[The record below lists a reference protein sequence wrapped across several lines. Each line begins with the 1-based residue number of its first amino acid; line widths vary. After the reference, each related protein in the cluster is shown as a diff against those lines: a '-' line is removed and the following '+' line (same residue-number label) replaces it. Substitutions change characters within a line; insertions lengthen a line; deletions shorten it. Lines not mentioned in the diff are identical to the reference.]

1 MANNLTE
8 TPTPTARRG
17 GFMSERG
24 MITRIVVGLLLAALF
39 IFLVFATNG
48 LPFALF
54 VTLLSVIGVLELFYA
69 VKNQGGAPN
78 ELLGCVA
85 CLAFQLSAWAYYGQ
99 KFGPYLP
106 PLMLLLVLATLLSEL
121 GKRRPKPI
129 ITIGSTLLGAVYVGW
144 LLSYLTLLH
153 GMQPGMIR
161 LSGIGGVE
169 TPVLVPPLPHTTPG
183 EWLVIFVAA
192 ATMLSDTGALF
203 AGKAFGKHKL
213 APSVSPGKTWEGSI
227 GGVLT
232 SLVAGALL
240 GHWLQMPWVHALGLA
255 ALCAI
260 AGQVGDLCESALKR
274 DLGVKDFGAILPGHG
289 GILDR
294 IDSLLFAAPLGY
306 YYVLYFLK

>member
-1 MANNLTE
+1 MANNLME
-8 TPTPTARRG
+8 PPLPTARRG
-17 GFMSERG
+17 GFLSERG
-24 MITRIVVGLLLAALF
+24 MVTRIVVGLLLAALF

-54 VTLLSVIGVLELFYA
+54 VALLSVVGVLELFYA
-69 VKNQGGAPN
+69 VRNQGGAPN

-161 LSGIGGVE
+161 LSGVGGIE
-169 TPVLVPPLPHTTPG
+169 TSVLVPPLPHTTPG

-192 ATMLSDTGALF
+192 ATLLSDTGALF

>member
-1 MANNLTE
+1 MANLTE

-24 MITRIVVGLLLAALF
+24 MVTRIVVGLLLAALF
-39 IFLVFATNG
+39 VYLVFANDG

-54 VTLLSVIGVLELFYA
+54 VAVLSIIGVMELFYA
-69 VKNQGGAPN
+69 VRNQGGAPN

-161 LSGIGGVE
+161 LSGVGNLE

-192 ATMLSDTGALF
+192 ATMLSRHRGAVRRQSIRQAQAGPECQSGQDVGRVRRRRSDVSCRRSF
-203 AGKAFGKHKL
+203 AR
-213 APSVSPGKTWEGSI
+213 P
-227 GGVLT
+227 
-232 SLVAGALL
+232 
-240 GHWLQMPWVHALGLA
+240 LA
-255 ALCAI
+255 ADAVGSRAWPCRVVRGRR
-260 AGQVGDLCESALKR
+260 AGRRLV
-274 DLGVKDFGAILPGHG
+274 
-289 GILDR
+289 
-294 IDSLLFAAPLGY
+294 
-306 YYVLYFLK
+306 